1 MLVELDSFLLDWGGG
16 RYSGWVDIVE
26 SVTVVKVES
35 SWLCLMSCA
44 YVLLFAMCLP
54 GFARDC
60 CCFDGSLL

>member
-1 MLVELDSFLLDWGGG
+1 M
-16 RYSGWVDIVE
+16 E